1 MTKLLHYVSLL
12 CLLSLVGWSTARAQE
27 AGPIVVNGV
36 LTSWSGASGEIT
48 IPDEVTE
55 IAPNVFLKNN
65 RVTALHLNKVGKV
78 GKNACREMGSIE
90 DFSAPQVE
98 VLEDSALYKSGNL
111 RFTPSLEWKR
121 SVQGLSLRVLLGR

>member
-65 RVTALHLNKVGKV
+65 RVTALHLNQGGQSGQKCLSRDGIY
-78 GKNACREMGSIE
+78 CRLLGS
-90 DFSAPQVE
+90 
-98 VLEDSALYKSGNL
+98 SGGGAG
-111 RFTPSLEWKR
+111 
-121 SVQGLSLRVLLGR
+121 GLSSL